1 MGKFKDRIF
10 KYIKYND
17 KLNPA
22 LWDGDE
28 LKLDVRVRLLEIGME
43 FYKFLKLE
51 DLAVYDVIFVG
62 SNCNYNYN
70 DTPPKSDCDLHLIVD
85 YSQFFKNETIAENF
99 FGTKKTLW
107 SKTHNIKLRGY
118 DVELYAQNINTM
130 PNSEGIY
137 SVKDGKWIAEPSYDP
152 PKIDDI
158 AVVAK
163 TKDYVIRIKEALK
176 GNDPQELEKLIEKL
190 YDMRKSGM
198 GEGRPEYSVENLTF
212 KAIRNLN
219 LLSKLRDKINA
230 IKDHDFSL
238 YEDMWEN

>member
-62 SNCNYNYN
+62 SNASYNFS
-70 DTPPKSDCDLHLIVD
+70 PLSDCDLHLVID
-85 YSQFFKNETIAENF
+85 YKQFFKSETLAENF

-118 DVELYAQNINTM
+118 DVELYCQDINNM
-130 PNSEGIY
+130 PHSEGVY
-137 SVKDGKWIAEPSYDP
+137 SIKNGKWISEPSYDP
-152 PKIDDI
+152 PEIDDM

-163 TKDYVIRIKEALK
+163 TKDYVIKIKEALK
-176 GNDPQELEKLIEKL
+176 GNNPQELEKIIEKL
-190 YDMRKSGM
+190 YDMRKAGM
-198 GEGRPEYSVENLTF
+198 GSGRSEFSTENLTF
-212 KAIRNLN
+212 KSIRNLG
-219 LLSKLRDKINA
+219 LLDKLRNRINA